1 MKINQSWFQR
11 TWVEQFHFLRLLLYF
26 FGDFFTYRVMRRLL
40 WQCWSCCYWWGHY
53 WCSRSAWNW
62 FEIWAR
68 LTNTWWTV
76 WIDNSMLC
84 IWHNWASWL
93 WTEKRKHIFSISVWN
108 KTCMIKRALYFRY
121 KNILDFKKIFSFLKN
136 LPNIGHIPIPL
147 MLIGFQ
153 KWFLHLLLWF
163 GPGNDTWLDN
173 AYCPAFLRGIYWN
186 ARPIIFRGG
195 MLFFLIFNS
204 TTFVSDSF
212 FSLFWWFK

>member
-11 TWVEQFHFLRLLLYF
+11 KWVQQFHFLRLLLYF

-53 WCSRSAWNW
+53 WCSRSAWNC

-93 WTEKRKHIFSISVWN
+93 RTEKKKKYIFSISVW
-108 KTCMIKRALYFRY
+108 KKAVWGKGYYIFGT
-121 KNILDFKKIFSFLKN
+121 KIFRILKRFFY
-136 LPNIGHIPIPL
+136 
-147 MLIGFQ
+147 FQ
-153 KWFLHLLLWF
+153 KTYPTLDIFPFHWCW
-163 GPGNDTWLDN
+163 WLDSRN
-173 AYCPAFLRGIYWN
+173 GFCTCCCGLDRGMTRGSTMPTVLLFLGEFIGT
-186 ARPIIFRGG
+186 P
-195 MLFFLIFNS
+195 
-204 TTFVSDSF
+204 VQ
-212 FSLFWWFK
+212 

>member
-53 WCSRSAWNW
+53 WCSRSAWNC

-93 WTEKRKHIFSISVWN
+93 WTEKRKHLFSICVWN
-108 KTCMIKRALYFRY
+108 KACMRKRVLYFRY
-121 KNILDFKKIFSFLKN
+121 KNISDFKKIFFIFKKLTQHWTYSHS
-136 LPNIGHIPIPL
+136 IDSDDADWIPEMVFAL
-147 MLIGFQ
+147 VVVVWSGEWHVARQ
-153 KWFLHLLLWF
+153 CLLS
-163 GPGNDTWLDN
+163 
-173 AYCPAFLRGIYWN
+173 C
-186 ARPIIFRGG
+186 
-195 MLFFLIFNS
+195 
-204 TTFVSDSF
+204 
-212 FSLFWWFK
+212 FS